1 MIGEEKSSWSWTTR
15 PSLSLH
21 YFVSDH
27 GCHLH
32 RCDHS
37 ASGDLDGLGDPDG
50 HCDLD
55 VLGDLDGLDGLD
67 DLGYL
72 FWSVLVYIDL
82 PWSVSDRHRK
92 A

>member
-1 MIGEEKSSWSWTTR
+1 MIGEEKSSWSTR

-55 VLGDLDGLDGLD
+55 VLDDLDELEGLDELDGLDGQPPILR
-67 DLGYL
+67 
-72 FWSVLVYIDL
+72 I
-82 PWSVSDRHRK
+82 H
-92 A
+92 

>member
-50 HCDLD
+50 HCGLGGHCDLD
-55 VLGDLDGLDGLD
+55 VLDGLDELEGLD
-67 DLGYL
+67 GFDGQPPILR
-72 FWSVLVYIDL
+72 I
-82 PWSVSDRHRK
+82 H
-92 A
+92 